1 MIKISVFERNYEK
14 VSYETI
20 LEKNINPPISDNPFK
35 HKLFNNDTFT
45 YDTVNNKVIIVHSP
59 IRSQKDIPAVLVLDG
74 NKTYGRKKDKL
85 LYRCIPNDITIPSF
99 LVPYDKKS
107 LPFSKVMFNAYV
119 TITFVSWT
127 EKEKHPFGVLS
138 QFIGSVF
145 NKENFY
151 EYQLYC
157 RGLNDTLQKTIKDT
171 SKSLE
176 KYADMLDMKEII
188 NKYPQIEKRI
198 DMNEWYVFTID
209 PAGSTDLDDAYSIK
223 TINKDMGQYMISIYI
238 PNVPLYIDILNIWD
252 SLSSRVSTIYLP
264 NKKRPMLP
272 PILSDSI
279 ISLLENS
286 KPKCA
291 FTMDIY
297 ITNSEVVDIQFK
309 TTLVKISKNYAYEE
323 KDLLKNKHYQLLFDI
338 TTTLFKSNKDKYKYI
353 DQIKDSH
360 DLVAYLMIFMNYKCG
375 VRLKEG
381 RGGIFRATV
390 QKTVDINDKRML
402 SDCDKNN
409 GILLNK
415 VDKDVSNFLKI
426 WNSSTSG
433 SYVLYSD
440 INSNDELYHNIL
452 NLEAYIHITS
462 PIRRLVD
469 ILNMTQF
476 IKMYDMLDL
485 SESAYDFYTS
495 KCDEMNDINNKMK
508 QIRKIQTECE
518 LLNMLNTNIDLLT
531 KQYKGYN
538 FAKKPSLKSVG
549 FFEYS
554 VYLPELKIITKV
566 VCESVMEDYDMN
578 MYSLYLFEDE
588 TRFSKKIRV
597 SLCK

>member
-1 MIKISVFERNYEK
+1 MIKISVFDRNYEK
-14 VSYETI
+14 VAYETI
-20 LEKNINPPISDNPFK
+20 LEKNVSPPMSDNPFK

-45 YDTVNNKVIIVHSP
+45 YDNTNNKINIVHSP
-59 IRSQKDIPAVLVLDG
+59 LRSQKDIPAVIILDG

-99 LVPYDKKS
+99 LVPYDTKS

-119 TITFVSWT
+119 TISFVSWT

-138 QFIGSVF
+138 QFIGCVF
-145 NKENFY
+145 NRENFY
-151 EYQLYC
+151 EYQIYC

-176 KYADMLDMKEII
+176 KYADMLDGKEIV

-198 DMNEWYVFTID
+198 NMNEWFVFTID
-209 PAGSTDLDDAYSIK
+209 PSGSTDLDDAYSIK
-223 TINKDMGQYMISIYI
+223 TINKDKGQYMISIYI
-238 PNVPLYIDILNIWD
+238 PNVPIYIDILNLWG
-252 SLSSRVSTIYLP
+252 SLSDRVSTIYLP

-309 TTLVKISKNYAYEE
+309 TTLVKISKNYEYEE
-323 KDLLKNKHYQLLFDI
+323 KNLLKNTHYQLLFDI
-338 TTTLFKSNKDKYKYI
+338 TTSLFKSNKHKYI

-360 DLVAYLMIFMNYKCG
+360 DLVAYLMILMNYKCG

-390 QKTVDINDKRML
+390 SKTVGINDKSSM
-402 SDCDKNN
+402 DECEKNGDN
-409 GILLNK
+409 LLNK

-440 INSNDELYHNIL
+440 IQSDDELYHHIL

-495 KCDEMNDINNKMK
+495 KCEEMNDMNTKMK

-538 FAKKPSLKSVG
+538 FTKKPCLKSAG

-554 VYLPELKIITKV
+554 VYLPELKIVTKL
-566 VCESVMEDYDMN
+566 VCESDMEDYDIN

-588 TRFSKKIRV
+588 NRFNKKIRV

>member
-1 MIKISVFERNYEK
+1 MIQINIFDRNYQQ
-14 VSYETI
+14 VTYDSL
-20 LEKNINPPISDNPFK
+20 LEKNIQPQPIENPFK
-35 HKLFNNDTFT
+35 HKLFNKDIFT
-45 YDTVNNKVIIVHSP
+45 YDTSNHKLNIVHSP
-59 IRSQKDIPAVLVLDG
+59 IRSQKDIPAVLILDG

-99 LVPYDKKS
+99 LVPYDTKS
-107 LPFSKVMFNAYV
+107 LPFSKVIFNAYV
-119 TITFVSWT
+119 TISFVSWT

-138 QFIGSVF
+138 QFIGSVLK
-145 NKENFY
+145 KEHFY
-151 EYQLYC
+151 EYQIYC

-176 KYADMLDMKEII
+176 KYADMLDVKEII
-188 NKYPQIEKRI
+188 NRYPQIEKRI
-198 DMNEWYVFTID
+198 DMNEWFVFTID
-209 PAGSTDLDDAYSIK
+209 PSGSTDLDDAYSIK
-223 TINKDMGQYMISIYI
+223 TINKDMAQYMISIYI
-238 PNVPLYIDILNIWD
+238 PNVPLYIDILHLWG
-252 SLSSRVSTIYLP
+252 SLSDRISTIYLP

-279 ISLLENS
+279 ISLIENS

-291 FTMDIY
+291 FSMDIY
-297 ITNSEVVDIQFK
+297 ITNSEVIDIQFK

-323 KDLLKNKHYQLLFDI
+323 KGLLKNTHYQLLFDI
-338 TTTLFKSNKDKYKYI
+338 TTSLFKSNKYKYI

-390 QKTVDINDKRML
+390 QKTIDINGKCLLDE
-402 SDCDKNN
+402 CEKNSA
-409 GILLNK
+409 ILLNK

-440 INSNDELYHNIL
+440 IKSNDELYHNIL

-485 SESAYDFYTS
+485 SESAYDFYIS
-495 KCDEMNDINNKMK
+495 KCEELNDMNNKMK

-554 VYLPELKIITKV
+554 VYLPDLKIVTKV
-566 VCESVMEDYDMN
+566 VCELDMEDYNMN

-588 TRFSKKIRV
+588 NRFNKKIRV